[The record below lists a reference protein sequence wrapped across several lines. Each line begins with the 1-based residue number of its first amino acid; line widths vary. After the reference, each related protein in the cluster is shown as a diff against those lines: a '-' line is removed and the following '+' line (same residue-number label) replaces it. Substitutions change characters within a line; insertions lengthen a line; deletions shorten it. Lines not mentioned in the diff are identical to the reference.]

1 MTEPLSKSETNRL
14 NGKTQVIAQRNSI
27 LDAAEKLF
35 LEKGL
40 ENTSM
45 KDIAAEAGLT
55 RPSLYRYFPDRD
67 PIAFEIAVR
76 MLRRIT
82 EASNLRERPLQLNDY
97 RQVILSM
104 IDQFD
109 LLRDAYRYIGMFDH
123 LYGPRYPNE
132 QLAAWYKEQIFSLGW
147 GFFFTQGIG
156 KEIPPSQAA
165 MLGNSTMSFLEK
177 MAERGELMAGEQNVS
192 LAEELAFYRDM
203 VNDYFDRIE
212 RENKERAQ

>member
-1 MTEPLSKSETNRL
+1 MSYRSSKLETIRK

-40 ENTSM
+40 EHTNMT
-45 KDIAAEAGLT
+45 DIAAEADIT

-67 PIAFEIAVR
+67 PMAFEIAVR
-76 MLRRIT
+76 MLRRIVET
-82 EASNLRERPLQLNDY
+82 SNLSERPLQLKDF
-97 RQVILSM
+97 RLVILRM

-109 LLRDAYRYIGMFDH
+109 SLRDAYRYIGMFDH
-123 LYGPRYPNE
+123 LYGTRYPNE
-132 QLAAWYKEQIFSLGW
+132 QLAAWYKEQIFSMGW

-165 MLGNSTMSFLEK
+165 MIGNSTMSFLEK
-177 MAERGELMAGEQNVS
+177 MADRGELMAGEQNVS
-192 LAEELAFYRDM
+192 LTEELAFYRDM
-203 VNDYFDRIE
+203 VNDYFDKIE
-212 RENKERAQ
+212 RESQDRAR